1 MSYEIIDQARY
12 GSRALLDI
20 ALQGSEEPVQLRDIA
35 QREGISLQYLEHLV
49 TPLIS
54 AGIVR
59 SQRGAR
65 GGVMLARPASAIKL
79 NEVVNILEGTTNP
92 VECIENP
99 AACGRSHYCITREIW
114 DEVKKAMDAVLE
126 NITLQNMVE
135 RYREKENPEPSM
147 LNI

>member
-1 MSYEIIDQARY
+1 MKLSTRARY

-20 ALQGSEEPVQLRDIA
+20 ALQGSEEPVQLKDIA

-59 SQRGAR
+59 SQRGAK
-65 GGVMLARPASAIKL
+65 GGVMLARPASAINL
-79 NEVVNILEGTTNP
+79 SEVVNILEGNIDP
-92 VECIENP
+92 VECIDNP
-99 AACGRSHYCITREIW
+99 AVCSRSNCCITRDIW
-114 DEVKKAMDAVLE
+114 DEVKKAIDAVLE

-135 RYREKENPEPSM
+135 RYRERENPEPSM
-147 LNI
+147 LNK

>member
-1 MSYEIIDQARY
+1 MKLSTRARY

-20 ALQGSEEPVQLRDIA
+20 ALNGDKGPVQLKDIA
-35 QREGISLQYLEHLV
+35 QREEISLQYLEHLV

-59 SQRGAR
+59 SQRGAK
-65 GGVMLARPASAIKL
+65 GGVMLARHASEIKL
-79 NEVVNILEGTTNP
+79 SEIVNILEGTIDP

-99 AACGRSHYCITREIW
+99 TICERSNCCVTRDIW

-126 NITLQNMVE
+126 NITLQNMVD
-135 RYREKENPEPSM
+135 RYRDKEKPEPVM
-147 LNI
+147 YYI

>member
-1 MSYEIIDQARY
+1 MKLSTRARY

-20 ALQGSEEPVQLRDIA
+20 ALNSDKGPVQLKDIA
-35 QREGISLQYLEHLV
+35 QREEISLQYLEHLV

-59 SQRGAR
+59 SQRGAK
-65 GGVMLARPASAIKL
+65 GGVMLARHASEIKL
-79 NEVVNILEGTTNP
+79 SEIVNILEGTIDP

-99 AACGRSHYCITREIW
+99 TICERSNCCVTRDIW

-126 NITLQNMVE
+126 NITLQNMVD
-135 RYREKENPEPSM
+135 RYRDKEKPEPVM
-147 LNI
+147 YYI